1 MNCLYGIYY
10 PTKGDIYIK
19 GKKVKLSKSEEAEA
33 LGIGMVHQ
41 HFMLVEELPVAKN
54 VILGKKTGKTAILD
68 IKKVEKDVQKLSDKY
83 GFGINPKTKVKELSV
98 GIQQRVEI
106 LKMLY
111 RDTDILILDEATAVL
126 TPQETK
132 ELFITLKQF
141 VKEGKSILMITHKL
155 DEVMELADRVVV
167 LRDVKLAETVNKNE
181 TTPKELANLMVGR
194 EVFMNFNITPAV
206 GTKNLLDV
214 KELTVTDSKGLK
226 KVNNLSFQVKEG
238 EILGIAGVDGNGQS
252 ELAEALTGLM
262 SFEHGTI
269 TIDGETFNKLKPRK
283 VYEQGVSHIPQDR
296 HERGLVLNMSVN
308 ENLAL

>member
-1 MNCLYGIYY
+1 M
-10 PTKGDIYIK
+10 
-19 GKKVKLSKSEEAEA
+19 
-33 LGIGMVHQ
+33 
-41 HFMLVEELPVAKN
+41 
-54 VILGKKTGKTAILD
+54 
-68 IKKVEKDVQKLSDKY
+68 
-83 GFGINPKTKVKELSV
+83 SV

-167 LRDVKLAETVNKNE
+167 LRDGKLAGTVNKNE

-238 EILGIAGVDGNGQS
+238 EILGIAGVDGNGQN

-283 VYEQGVSHIPQDR
+283 VYEQGVSNISQDR
-296 HERGLVLNMSVN
+296 HERGLVLDMSVN
-308 ENLAL
+308 ENLALEGISRPPFSKKGVIQYKYIDTHGQEMIKEYRIKTYDV